1 MYTKQSI
8 DDKVKSIL
16 ANVSC
21 IDQDTINADTYLK
34 DDLALDSLD
43 LADVI
48 YKIDSEY
55 GLDIPL
61 HELEKLH
68 TVSELVDHVDH
79 ILNPIGI

>member
-8 DDKVKSIL
+8 DDKVKYIL

-21 IDQDTINADTYLK
+21 IDQDTINGDTNFK
-34 DDLALDSLD
+34 DDLSLDSLD

-61 HELEKLH
+61 HELEILH